1 MSLNDIQDPQIG
13 FSEAHAIH
21 PTHLVCLVA
30 CTSEAY
36 CETEKKKIPGFLKYS
51 GVCSVHVCGFCH
63 STLQSFKCVCVCV
76 CVWSV
81 DTHVHTQS
89 SLSIFT
95 MLGTT
100 VLSLLALWCGC
111 SFVKLTYPYQTPS
124 WLWLVWTNSPTLCT
138 KVNHCLLS
146 LTSTRVTT
154 QLL

>member
-1 MSLNDIQDPQIG
+1 MLSTPLTLFVWLLTRARPTVKLKKKKNSRFSQVFGGVFSACLWVLSLN
-13 FSEAHAIH
+13 FA
-21 PTHLVCLVA
+21 V
-30 CTSEAY
+30 
-36 CETEKKKIPGFLKYS
+36 
-51 GVCSVHVCGFCH
+51 
-63 STLQSFKCVCVCV
+63 LQMCV

-89 SLSIFT
+89 SLSIFPT
-95 MLGTT
+95 LGTT